1 MTLNYFHTTRV
12 IDYIRME

>member
-1 MTLNYFHTTRV
+1 MTLNYFHTTRA